1 MVNAV
6 EKADVVNMIGFN
18 YRRVP
23 AIAFAK
29 KLINDG
35 EIGEIYHFRGIYQQ
49 GSLID
54 QNFPLAWRLR
64 KSQAGYGS
72 LGDLGANV
80 VDLARYLVGEINEVL
95 CTQETFINECP
106 IPSFKEGLVAI
117 PGKERSK
124 VDVDDAVAFL
134 AHFKNMETICK

>member
-1 MVNAV
+1 MALNLVDAKVTVNAV
-6 EKADVVNMIGFN
+6 EKADVVSMIGFN

-23 AIAFAK
+23 PIALAK
-29 KLINDG
+29 KLIND
-35 EIGEIYHFRGIYQQ
+35 GEIYHFRGIYQQ

-95 CTQETFINECP
+95 CTQDFY
-106 IPSFKEGLVAI
+106 
-117 PGKERSK
+117 
-124 VDVDDAVAFL
+124 
-134 AHFKNMETICK
+134 